1 MKYTYLIF
9 IFLIILSCDQ
19 NENIS
24 VIPSIIFESLEYKKS
39 PNNISQDSLILTI
52 NFIDGDGDLGLSND
66 EINFPYHP
74 YNAIIDNDFVW
85 VTYGSQDINTPF
97 YVYQPDGS
105 YYFFSNDDERPPFN
119 CSDYIIDTVNT
130 TAILDTFYIQKN
142 ENNKNIFV
150 EFYKKNGDEFEFID
164 WTRVFDQEF
173 GCGINFDSRFP
184 RLNIGNSS
192 QSLNGKLR
200 YGMVS
205 YGFNYVLNNDIF
217 KIKVKIKDR
226 NLNTSNIAESP
237 EVTLEQIR
245 VE

>member
-9 IFLIILSCDQ
+9 IFLIVFSCDQ

-24 VIPSIIFESLEYKKS
+24 VIPTITFESLEYKKS

-74 YNAIIDNDFVW
+74 YNAIIDDDFVW
-85 VTYGSQDINTPF
+85 VTYGSQDITTPF

-105 YYFFSNDDERPPFN
+105 YYFYSDDDDRTPFN

-130 TAILDTFYIQKN
+130 TTVLDTFYIQKN
-142 ENNKNIFV
+142 ENNKNIFI
-150 EFYKKNGDEFEFID
+150 EFYKKNGNEFEFID
-164 WTRVFDQEF
+164 WTRIFDQEF

-184 RLNIGNSS
+184 RLNIGSSS

-205 YGFNYVLNNDIF
+205 YGFNSVLSNDIF